1 MPCSGSWPVIKL
13 ATDEE
18 KAQSAGATFRH
29 GAAGLPRLG
38 AVGRHIQFSASQGR
52 TSRYEV
58 TVITGAQIRQAR
70 ELLGWEPFNL
80 AQRAKVHSLIV
91 ERAESVACE
100 PPITTYQAALIKQA
114 LVNAGVEFT
123 NGDGPCVKLNESEG
137 EDAEVRGAGLRRRNS
152 PLS

>member
-1 MPCSGSWPVIKL
+1 MTNE
-13 ATDEE
+13 A
-18 KAQSAGATFRH
+18 SAGATFRH

-38 AVGRHIQFSASQGR
+38 AVGRRIQFSALQGR

-80 AQRAKVHSLIV
+80 AQRAKAHSLIV

-100 PPITTYQAALIKQA
+100 PPITAYQAALIIA
-114 LVNAGVEFT
+114 PRRDRDRLGRGRARAPGN
-123 NGDGPCVKLNESEG
+123 
-137 EDAEVRGAGLRRRNS
+137 RGAMY
-152 PLS
+152 